1 MTPAVL
7 PRRHA
12 GDGQRHGADH
22 SQWKWSGWH
31 HGYFEHPL
39 ANVYPEK
46 LRDVGPLRQG
56 GSALTVMSNGYRMS
70 DGRCITGASFR
81 MVADVGAWDNSL
93 FVNAPGQSGDV
104 RSKHYDDHGQL
115 WSERKYV
122 PLIFSEEAIARETE
136 LHIQL
141 APDRK
146 N

>member
-1 MTPAVL
+1 
-7 PRRHA
+7 
-12 GDGQRHGADH
+12 
-22 SQWKWSGWH
+22 
-31 HGYFEHPL
+31 
-39 ANVYPEK
+39 
-46 LRDVGPLRQG
+46 
-56 GSALTVMSNGYRMS
+56 MSNGYRMS

-81 MVADVGAWDNSL
+81 MVADVGAWDNSK

-136 LHIQL
+136 LHIRL
-141 APDRK
+141 EPDSR